1 MNNNNLLTNDLF
13 IDRYSHQNNKDIK
26 TVGAEKALF
35 VGAGAFSNCDS
46 LTDVYFGYDI
56 TRISHGAFENCKSL
70 TDVWFAIIDEDKL
83 IEENITELQ
92 NELTEVQN
100 WIDNFDTSYA
110 EQIIKDNIATMIFVE
125 INSSGHIVY
134 NIPSNWN
141 DITFNTTGKD
151 IEISGYDYGTLV
163 LSY

>member
-83 IEENITELQ
+83 IE
-92 NELTEVQN
+92 
-100 WIDNFDTSYA
+100 
-110 EQIIKDNIATMIFVE
+110 IADDAFRDC
-125 INSSGHIVY
+125 
-134 NIPSNWN
+134 PQQ
-141 DITFNTTGKD
+141 ITFHIFATAIKNKYLNNYAKKHNFRVEGM
-151 IEISGYDYGTLV
+151 I
-163 LSY
+163 

>member
-1 MNNNNLLTNDLF
+1 MDISTMTRFKFWCQKVLPLVYDDSLSYYEVLCKVVEYINNL
-13 IDRYSHQNNKDIK
+13 
-26 TVGAEKALF
+26 
-35 VGAGAFSNCDS
+35 
-46 LTDVYFGYDI
+46 
-56 TRISHGAFENCKSL
+56 
-70 TDVWFAIIDEDKL
+70 IDEDKL

-125 INSSGHIVY
+125 INSSGYIVY